1 MKLLNKYIAG
11 VALATISLSACK
23 KDFLDRQPQ
32 TAIGS
37 EIFFNNE
44 QDLKLY
50 VTNLYNFPGVG
61 IFNNDRATD
70 NAATTG
76 TAEIKTMMIGTPN
89 PSTINDGWDWS
100 QLRSVNYFLRNFK
113 KAPLSSEILNH
124 YEGIARFFRARF
136 YVEKVKRYSDVP
148 WYDQPINTDDND
160 LLTKGRDP
168 RALVVDK
175 IMEDFAFAAEHVR
188 ETSESGAV
196 NRWIVKAYQAKF
208 ALYEGTSRRYHAE
221 LELASTAE
229 KYLQLARDVS
239 SDIMKSGKFKLY
251 TTGKPSE
258 DYMNL
263 FVQPSLKDNPE
274 VMLAVFNESGLRNS
288 GWSET
293 VFGNYEVSPA
303 KDLLQDYLMKDG
315 TYYSSQAGY
324 HTFSF
329 LQEFENRD
337 PRLNQT
343 YAAPGFNLLNTRTYS
358 QGGGIYVQ
366 QLAKN
371 FTGYHQV
378 KGFVNDPTTA
388 AMQTVDA
395 PVLRYAE
402 ILLTYAEA
410 RAELGELTQGDLD
423 ISINLLRDRVGMVP
437 MLLNP
442 PADPAQIAKY
452 PTLAGSQSGA
462 LLEIR
467 RERRIE
473 LALEGYRFDDLMRW
487 NAGKL
492 LEKEQEGI
500 YFSGLGKHDLTGD
513 GVPDIIL
520 LANNQSIPAEKE
532 KNSLGKDFLYY
543 RTGVIGDDAG
553 VFLKNGTHGT
563 VQTNADNGTFITPK
577 YYYRPVPQSQVQLN
591 PNLKQIFNW

>member
-1 MKLLNKYIAG
+1 MKFINKYIAG
-11 VALATISLSACK
+11 IALIAISLSACK

-37 EIFFNNE
+37 DNFFNNE

-50 VTNLYNFPGVG
+50 VTNLYDFEGVG
-61 IFNNDRATD
+61 ILNNDRATD

-76 TAEIKTMMIGTPN
+76 NAEIKTMMVGNPS
-89 PSTINDGWDWS
+89 PSTINAGWNWE
-100 QLRSVNYFLRNFK
+100 QLRSVNYFLANFK
-113 KAPLSSEILNH
+113 KAPLSNEVLNH
-124 YEGIARFFRARF
+124 YEGIARFFRAKF

-148 WYDQPINTDDND
+148 WYDQPISTDNNE
-160 LLTKGRDP
+160 LLMKGRDP
-168 RALVVDK
+168 RALVVDN

-188 ETSESGAV
+188 ETAEAGAV
-196 NRWIVKAYQAKF
+196 NRSIVKAYQAKF
-208 ALYEGTSRRYHAE
+208 ALYEGTTRRYRSE
-221 LELASTAE
+221 LGLAGTADE
-229 KYLQLARDVS
+229 FLQLARDVS
-239 SDIMKSGKFKLY
+239 NDIMNSGKYRLY
-251 TTGKPSE
+251 TTGKPAE

-263 FVQPSLKDNPE
+263 FIQPSLANNPE
-274 VMLAVFNESGLRNS
+274 IILAVFNESGLRNS
-288 GWSET
+288 GWSEQM
-293 VFGNYEVSPA
+293 FGNYEVSPA
-303 KDLLQDYLMKDG
+303 KDLLQDYLMTDG

-324 HTFSF
+324 NTFSF
-329 LQEFENRD
+329 TKEFENRD
-337 PRLNQT
+337 PRLSQT
-343 YAAPGFNLLNTRTYS
+343 YAAPGFNLLNTGTYS

-378 KGFVNDPTTA
+378 KGFVNDPATT

-395 PVLRYAE
+395 AIIRYAE
-402 ILLTYAEA
+402 ILLIYAEA

-423 ISINLLRDRVGMVP
+423 RSINLLRDRVGMVRMP
-437 MLLNP
+437 LNP
-442 PADPAQIAKY
+442 ATDPVQRAKY
-452 PTLAGSQSGA
+452 PTLTGAQANA

-487 NAGKL
+487 NAGDL

-500 YFSGLGKHDLTGD
+500 YFSALGKHDLTGD

-520 LANNQSIPAEKE
+520 LANNQSIPAVKE
-532 KNSLGKDFLYY
+532 KNTLGKDFIYY

-553 VFLKNGTHGT
+553 VFLKNGTSGT
-563 VQTNADNGTFITPK
+563 IQTIADNGTFIKPK
-577 YYYRPVPQSQVQLN
+577 YYYRPIPQSQVQLN